1 MSRDAITPDLGGEG
15 EGEGH
20 AASVDLV
27 LTQSHNR
34 RPLPSFT
41 LPRCPIANIAESVIV
56 AAPPDKV
63 WDAVVD
69 FEARPHWEPRVKE
82 AQIIGGGPLQEGSRI
97 RLKVD
102 RDRFTSTVVELRPE
116 ERLSLL
122 VKGPGF
128 RVNHIYELNAR
139 EDGTEVTMTG
149 EYQGIIGKLA
159 VRFMRGSVRRDL
171 VDELAAIKRA
181 AEAELS
187 S

>member
-1 MSRDAITPDLGGEG
+1 MEAILP
-15 EGEGH
+15 
-20 AASVDLV
+20 SVDLV
-27 LTQSHNR
+27 PAQSHNR
-34 RPLPSFT
+34 RPPQSFT
-41 LPRCPIANIAESVIV
+41 PPRCPIADITESVVV
-56 AAPPDKV
+56 AASPDTV

-128 RVNHIYELNAR
+128 RVNHIYELHAR
-139 EDGTEVTMTG
+139 EDSTKVTMTG
-149 EYQGIIGKLA
+149 EYRGVIGKLV

-171 VDELAAIKRA
+171 VDELAAIKQA